1 MNQFK
6 LRLWLLIILVS
17 ISGLSQGMLLPT
29 IAVILENHGI
39 PSTVNGIH
47 ATALYIGVFVASPF
61 MEAPLRKFGYK
72 PLIIVGGL
80 TVVLSLFAF
89 TIWDSLLF
97 WFILRLFIGIGD
109 QALHFSS
116 QTWITSFSPQ
126 EKRGRNISL
135 YGLSF
140 GIGFA
145 IGPLFTRLLVFN
157 EKLPFLIAG
166 TLSFIALLAALL
178 LKNEFPEQS
187 ENETNSRQL
196 RSTFKNFSKVLRYAW
211 APLLPAICYGV
222 LEASL
227 NGNFPVY
234 GLRLGF
240 EVEYLSIIIS
250 AFAIG
255 GIVFQLP
262 LGMMSDYFGRR
273 KVLLSSLFI
282 GSVIFMAAGLFEDS
296 ATMLIIL
303 FFIAGMLLGST
314 YSLSI
319 AYLTD
324 TVEKRLLPAG
334 NLLISICFS
343 LGSIFGPFLGGLAID
358 QFSNFSFLYFIAIIL
373 FLIFIGLL
381 SYRNHEHQ
389 NEYLDKTG

>member
-1 MNQFK
+1 
-6 LRLWLLIILVS
+6 
-17 ISGLSQGMLLPT
+17 
-29 IAVILENHGI
+29 
-39 PSTVNGIH
+39 
-47 ATALYIGVFVASPF
+47 
-61 MEAPLRKFGYK
+61 
-72 PLIIVGGL
+72 
-80 TVVLSLFAF
+80 
-89 TIWDSLLF
+89 
-97 WFILRLFIGIGD
+97 
-109 QALHFSS
+109 
-116 QTWITSFSPQ
+116 
-126 EKRGRNISL
+126 
-135 YGLSF
+135 
-140 GIGFA
+140 
-145 IGPLFTRLLVFN
+145 LVFN